1 MHLAIVPVEPH
12 GEDSSPT
19 ATTDVDAAIVDAPA
33 RAGEQGLSRHALRL
47 TLRIRNQTLSE
58 ALARLVASGGIAR
71 RGDAWVHLPVPV
83 PAHIHRARN
92 GNDNSSNVATS

>member
-1 MHLAIVPVEPH
+1 MLLAIVPVEPH

-19 ATTDVDAAIVDAPA
+19 ATTDVDAAIVGALA

-58 ALARLVASGGIAR
+58 AFAPSWPRGI
-71 RGDAWVHLPVPV
+71 DAAMPGSTYPFLNISDRQEVDR
-83 PAHIHRARN
+83 RARQR
-92 GNDNSSNVATS
+92 